1 MKIKLPKIL
10 SKDLKSFPSFSSEN
24 DIPSIGNHYSERYAG
39 MTRKQE
45 FRNCSYCGVLYVFP
59 TAHTL
64 HFTCQYCNYYAKA
77 STSSKV

>member
-1 MKIKLPKIL
+1 MYKIF
-10 SKDLKSFPSFSSEN
+10 SRNCKSFTSFTEEEVPSFWW
-24 DIPSIGNHYSERYAG
+24 NHTTQRFHG